1 MSPPKS
7 CTVCGDKALGYN
19 FNAVTCES
27 CKAFFRRNAL
37 AKKQFTCPFSQNCEI
52 TVVTRRFCQRCRLK
66 KCLDIGMKS
75 ENIMSE
81 EDKLIKRRKIEC
93 NRAKRRLN
101 DNKVGSITDSAAYDT
116 VSHDSQSS
124 FDSGKGTG
132 SNNSGSA
139 ALGNQSSPM
148 SANVSIRSPMLVESD
163 GEAKPELMTSEE
175 IVEFIVGDPD
185 RASQVI
191 SKLMRTKDEAIAIV
205 EKILTSQKDALRL
218 VSHLIAFPGDAL
230 KIISKIMN
238 SPFDALTVF
247 TKFMSSPTDAL
258 EIISKIVS
266 SPQDVVQFIRNL
278 MECPEDALDIMN
290 KFMNT
295 PAEALRII
303 NKIFNTLNP
312 PTRSDELHKLLLDA
326 TKENKDTSFQPTQTH
341 TELGGSE
348 NGNYLLQSM
357 LNKSPIMTQDIVN
370 GLSPRDQHSMSVN
383 SDLMVESPINI
394 QDMTIRTDTPD
405 HTLSPI
411 QSQTLQL
418 GSTAEL
424 NSVSACLENSSQGI
438 SIASTDCSIANH
450 TLQCNSPTS
459 IHPNIELPSTSA
471 GLINPTSPTDI
482 TADAADF
489 SSEHFDIKTFIQNSF
504 PDNASGGDSLNSLES
519 VLSEVIRIEF
529 QAFNNLP
536 LEPRVKQEQFQ
547 YQTNNM
553 TMHNSEQQQ
562 CGYSSCNTQLQQQ
575 PICSPTNAIM
585 GRDLNEAEQMK
596 LRELKL
602 ASEALYYPMDN
613 DLSLLM
619 MGEDRVKPEDTHQD
633 PKLLQVINLTAVA
646 IKRLIK
652 MAKKISV
659 FRDMCQEDQVAL
671 LKGGCTE
678 MMIMRSVLTYDN
690 NRNTWKLPHV
700 SNTAHI
706 RAEILKNAKGNIY
719 EEILKFVGTF
729 DEKWRMDENIILIMC
744 AIVLFTPT
752 RSRVIHADVIRLEQN
767 SYYYLLRRYLESVYS
782 GCEAKSAF
790 IKLIQKISDVERLNQ
805 FVIGVYLNVNPSQ
818 VEPLL
823 REIFDLKNH

>member
-1 MSPPKS
+1 M
-7 CTVCGDKALGYN
+7 
-19 FNAVTCES
+19 
-27 CKAFFRRNAL
+27 
-37 AKKQFTCPFSQNCEI
+37 
-52 TVVTRRFCQRCRLK
+52 
-66 KCLDIGMKS
+66 
-75 ENIMSE
+75 
-81 EDKLIKRRKIEC
+81 
-93 NRAKRRLN
+93 
-101 DNKVGSITDSAAYDT
+101 
-116 VSHDSQSS
+116 
-124 FDSGKGTG
+124 
-132 SNNSGSA
+132 
-139 ALGNQSSPM
+139 
-148 SANVSIRSPMLVESD
+148 
-163 GEAKPELMTSEE
+163 
-175 IVEFIVGDPD
+175 
-185 RASQVI
+185 
-191 SKLMRTKDEAIAIV
+191 
-205 EKILTSQKDALRL
+205 
-218 VSHLIAFPGDAL
+218 

-619 MGEDRVKPEDTHQD
+619 MGEDRVKVS
-633 PKLLQVINLTAVA
+633 K
-646 IKRLIK
+646 K
-652 MAKKISV
+652 KKIKNGLYIC
-659 FRDMCQEDQVAL
+659 FCL
-671 LKGGCTE
+671 L
-678 MMIMRSVLTYDN
+678 S
-690 NRNTWKLPHV
+690 NRYV
-700 SNTAHI
+700 HI
-706 RAEILKNAKGNIY
+706 SY
-719 EEILKFVGTF
+719 QLKFV
-729 DEKWRMDENIILIMC
+729 KKAHN
-744 AIVLFTPT
+744 
-752 RSRVIHADVIRLEQN
+752 
-767 SYYYLLRRYLESVYS
+767 
-782 GCEAKSAF
+782 
-790 IKLIQKISDVERLNQ
+790 
-805 FVIGVYLNVNPSQ
+805 
-818 VEPLL
+818 
-823 REIFDLKNH
+823 

>member
-1 MSPPKS
+1 MGEEMSPPKS
-7 CTVCGDKALGYN
+7 CAVCGDKALGYN

-66 KCLDIGMKS
+66 KCIDIGMKS

-101 DNKVGSITDSAAYDT
+101 DTKTGASADSTGFDT
-116 VSHDSQSS
+116 ASHDSQSS
-124 FDSGKGTG
+124 FDSGKGTAC
-132 SNNSGSA
+132 NNSGSA
-139 ALGNQSSPM
+139 ARVNLSSPL
-148 SANVSIRSPMLVESD
+148 SSNAVISSPTLL
-163 GEAKPELMTSEE
+163 EADSEINPELMTSEE
-175 IVEFIVGDPD
+175 MVEFIVGDPD
-185 RASQVI
+185 RASQAI
-191 SKLMRTKDEAIAIV
+191 SKLMRTKDEALSIV
-205 EKILTSQKDALRL
+205 EKILSSQKDSLRL
-218 VSHLIAFPGDAL
+218 VSHLISFPGDAL

-312 PTRSDELHKLLLDA
+312 PARSDELHKLLLDA
-326 TKENKDTSFQPTQTH
+326 TKENNDKSFQSVQKLTVP
-341 TELGGSE
+341 EDSE
-348 NGNYLLQSM
+348 PENYLLQSM
-357 LNKSPIMTQDIVN
+357 LQRSPA
-370 GLSPRDQHSMSVN
+370 MSHNMGHESYSNQQAMPVN
-383 SDLMVESPINI
+383 SDAMVESPINI
-394 QDMTIRTDTPD
+394 QAMTIRTDTPD
-405 HTLSPI
+405 QTISPI
-411 QSQTLQL
+411 QTEAISMRASPSAPPIPMCLLSSQTIPVSSSECPVSTQNLQY
-418 GSTAEL
+418 
-424 NSVSACLENSSQGI
+424 
-438 SIASTDCSIANH
+438 
-450 TLQCNSPTS
+450 NSPSS
-459 IHPNIELPSTSA
+459 IHADIDLQSASA
-471 GLINPTSPTDI
+471 GLINPNSFTDSTSGPTN
-482 TADAADF
+482 F
-489 SSEHFDIKTFIQNSF
+489 SDEPFEMKRFIQNSF
-504 PDNASGGDSLNSLES
+504 PENASGGDSLNSLES

-536 LEPRVKQEQFQ
+536 PEPRVKHEQFN
-547 YQTNNM
+547 YKSNIPM
-553 TMHNSEQQQ
+553 QQQ
-562 CGYSSCNTQLQQQ
+562 CGYSFHNTQPQQ
-575 PICSPTNAIM
+575 PVCLPSSVTM

-619 MGEDRVKPEDTHQD
+619 MGDDRMKPEETRQD
-633 PKLLQVINLTAVA
+633 PKLLQLINLTAVA

-659 FRDMCQEDQVAL
+659 FREMCQEDQVAL

-678 MMIMRSVLTYDN
+678 MMIMRAVITYDN
-690 NRNTWKLPHV
+690 NRNTWKLPHI
-700 SNTAHI
+700 SNSAHVH
-706 RAEILKNAKGNIY
+706 AEILKQAKGNLY
-719 EEILKFVGTF
+719 EEIMKFFSTF
-729 DEKWRMDENIILIMC
+729 DEKWRIDENIILIMC

-752 RSRVIHADVIRLEQN
+752 RARIIHSDVIRLEQN
-767 SYYYLLRRYLESVYS
+767 SYYYLLRRYLESVYP

-805 FVIGVYLNVNPSQ
+805 LIINVYLNVNPAE

-823 REIFDLKNH
+823 REIFDLKNP